1 MASQRIRTGCYCRV
15 LGSLVFCVASLLTI
29 RAQQATESE
38 PVRLEIPRGLDAYMP
53 VPEEN
58 PLTREKI
65 ALGRQ
70 LFFDPRLSRD
80 GKVSCATCHDPQHA
94 FTDARPVAVGVFG
107 RIGTRRVPTLINRGY
122 GSAFFWD
129 GRAETLDEQVSRP
142 IQNPKEMD
150 LSLAEASA
158 QVGLPPD
165 EIARALASYVR
176 TILSGESPYDRYVNG
191 DTAALSNAARRGL
204 EVFRNKG
211 NCIACY
217 VGPNFTDEHFHDT
230 GVAWRNGR
238 LFDPGRFAVTGKERD
253 RGAFKT
259 PTLREVARRAPY
271 MHDGSLTS
279 LDEVIDFYD
288 RGGNPNPYLDPELHP
303 LKLMPEEK
311 KALLAFLKALS
322 GTVVDGGLNYKEVE
336 ARKPTA
342 QDWPPQSLKEYDVS
356 LGGLSVSPRRDD

>member
-1 MASQRIRTGCYCRV
+1 MA
-15 LGSLVFCVASLLTI
+15 SLVFCAASLLPI

-65 ALGRQ
+65 TLGRQ
-70 LFFDPRLSRD
+70 LFFDPRLSRE
-80 GKVSCATCHDPQHA
+80 GKVSCATCHDRLRA

-107 RIGTRRVPTLINRGY
+107 RVGTRRVATLINRGY

-129 GRAETLDEQVSRP
+129 GRAETLEEQVLRP
-142 IQNPKEMD
+142 IENPKEMD

-158 QVGLPPD
+158 RVGLPPD

-191 DTAALSNAARRGL
+191 DAAAISNAARRGF
-204 EVFRNKG
+204 EIFRGKG
-211 NCIACY
+211 NCTACHL
-217 VGPNFTDEHFHDT
+217 GPNFTDERFHNT
-230 GVAWRNGR
+230 GVAWRDGK
-238 LFDPGRFAVTGKERD
+238 LHDAGRFAVTGKETD

-259 PTLREVARRAPY
+259 PTLREVARSAPY
-271 MHDGSLTS
+271 MHDGSLAS

-303 LKLMPEEK
+303 LKLTPEEK
-311 KALLAFLKALS
+311 QALAAFLLALS
-322 GTVVDGGLNYKEVE
+322 GTVHEGGPK
-336 ARKPTA
+336 
-342 QDWPPQSLKEYDVS
+342 
-356 LGGLSVSPRRDD
+356 